1 MISKIIN
8 FFLLEKESRDFIKH
22 NLKFFNKK
30 STKQNIKKNKK
41 IILIEFNN
49 WSSLH
54 IAGSYLL
61 KSLQETLAVF
71 PVVYLKVLI
80 L

>member
-8 FFLLEKESRDFIKH
+8 FFLLEKESRDFISH

-41 IILIEFNN
+41 
-49 WSSLH
+49 
-54 IAGSYLL
+54 
-61 KSLQETLAVF
+61 
-71 PVVYLKVLI
+71 
-80 L
+80 